1 MKTYEI
7 TIDVREVHRYEVK
20 ANNEEEAE
28 NKLFMRDSWPDPNNT
43 GSEDVGEGMSVSVAD
58 YDNDGDPDL
67 FVTNYG
73 DFCLYRN
80 NKNKTFTDVT

>member
-28 NKLFMRDSWPDPNNT
+28 NKLFMRDSWPAITKT
-43 GSEDVGEGMSVSVAD
+43 GSEDVSFIDWV
-58 YDNDGDPDL
+58 DGDQEIIDIEE
-67 FVTNYG
+67 VE
-73 DFCLYRN
+73 
-80 NKNKTFTDVT
+80 